1 MYEKKRFFPCPHNK
15 EVMCSVKKCFNCG
28 WHPNVAKYRLDKIIR
43 EREKENGQK

>member
-15 EVMCSVKKCFNCG
+15 EVMCPAKKCFNCG

-43 EREKENGQK
+43 ERAKENGQK